1 MTMPTRTKQPEYGE
15 KIIECNCPQCGNPGP
30 IYNFFA
36 DDEHCMM
43 CVKCGYRDLDRE
55 TWEDL
60 LHEWKGNPQKI
71 DLQRRAAL
79 YTDAMARLRMAI
91 NFAHDRFETLDLDRR
106 IIPIFVTREK
116 YYEYLRKSK
125 EVL

>member
-1 MTMPTRTKQPEYGE
+1 MPTRTKQPKYGE
-15 KIIECNCPQCGNPGP
+15 KIIECNCPKCGAPGP
-30 IYNFFA
+30 VYQFFA
-36 DDEHCMM
+36 DDEHCIL
-43 CVKCGYRDLDRE
+43 CENCGYRELDRE

-60 LHEWKGNPQKI
+60 LCTWKGDPKKI
-71 DLQRRAAL
+71 DLQRRAAF
-79 YTDAMARLRMAI
+79 YANAMAKLRMAI